1 MKVLGLITEYN
12 PFHNGHAYHIKKS
25 KEITNSDYV
34 IVVMSGNFVQRGSPA
49 LCDKYLRAKMALNNG
64 ADLVLEL
71 PTIYATASAEYFAM
85 GAISLLDKLGVVDSI
100 CFGSEDGNIESLSNI
115 AAILLEETPIY
126 QEILKQGLKDGL
138 TFPQARTNAVSSSY
152 LTNNLNPLDNSI
164 INSPNNILG
173 IEYLKALKTRNSS
186 MKPYTIKRYGSSYH
200 DITPTS
206 DFPSATAIRN
216 YFNNE
221 ETIKWNELKSLLPS
235 TVFESLQ
242 KEYLLSYPIL
252 EEDFS
257 EMLYYKLKS
266 IIFQNSNDLINYFD
280 VSEELAARMK
290 NQIDNYSS
298 FLNFL
303 DILKTRQYTLTRI
316 RRSLLHI
323 LLDIKKEDILLF
335 SKNDYILYARILGF
349 NTSSGE
355 LLSKIKNNSTIPL
368 LSKLADADNLL
379 KPLGK
384 RMLQKDIFAS
394 DLFRHIQESKFK
406 SSLPNE
412 YRNSVIKIS

>member
-12 PFHNGHAYHIKKS
+12 PFHNGHSYHIKKS
-25 KEITNSDYV
+25 KEITGADYV
-34 IVVMSGNFVQRGSPA
+34 IVVMSGNFVQRGTPA
-49 LCDKYLRAKMALNNG
+49 LCDKYLRTKMALLNG

-71 PTIYATASAEYFAM
+71 PVAYATASAEYFSM
-85 GAISLLDKLGVVDSI
+85 GAISTLDKLGVVDSI
-100 CFGSEDGNIESLSNI
+100 CFGSEDGNITHLSN
-115 AAILLEETPIY
+115 AANLLSTETPQY
-126 QEILKQGLKDGL
+126 QESLKQGLKDGL
-138 TFPQARTNAVSSSY
+138 TFPQARINALS
-152 LTNNLNPLDNSI
+152 THNLELD
-164 INSPNNILG
+164 INLLSSPNNILG
-173 IEYLKALKTRNSS
+173 IEYLKALKKCKSS
-186 MKPYTIKRYGSSYH
+186 ITPHTIKRHGSGYH
-200 DITPTS
+200 DK
-206 DFPSATAIRN
+206 FPLNEFSSATAIRT
-216 YFNNE
+216 FFDHEENE
-221 ETIKWNELKSLLPS
+221 NWEKLKPLISS
-235 TVFESLQ
+235 SVFDIL
-242 KEYLLSYPIL
+242 KDEYQISYPIL

-257 EMLYYKLKS
+257 SMLYYKLKS
-266 IIFQNSNDLINYFD
+266 VLCHKENTLTDYFD
-280 VSEELAARMK
+280 VSEELGARIK

-298 FLNFL
+298 FLDFS

-379 KPLGK
+379 EPIGK
-384 RMLQKDIFAS
+384 KMLQQDIFAS
-394 DLFRHIQESKFK
+394 DLFRHVQESKFK

-412 YRNSVIKIS
+412 YRRSIIKIS